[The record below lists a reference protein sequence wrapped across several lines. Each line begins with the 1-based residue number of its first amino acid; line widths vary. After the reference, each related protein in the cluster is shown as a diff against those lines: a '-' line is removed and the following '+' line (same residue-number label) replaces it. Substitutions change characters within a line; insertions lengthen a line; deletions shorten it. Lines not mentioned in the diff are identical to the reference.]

1 MEVETK
7 EIPFYDDTLLGVK
20 DEDGKVWLGVRNTCV
35 QLGLSDEQAKR
46 QVRNIKTSLLFKNNW
61 AMFRGKFAP
70 KGDGTSVI
78 RTVVCL
84 QEKFVPMWLAQISLT
99 PKMKKENPEA
109 VSKLLR
115 YQLEAADVLHTAFY
129 KTDRQK
135 ELLHESLGL
144 EGKILKMEE
153 QIVAFTETIKEQ
165 AERLDKVMD
174 NMTIDTKKQSR
185 IQKAAKERVSELL
198 GGAHSGLYKAKGAL
212 YFANLWHQFR
222 EQFECGTYKD
232 LSPND
237 FDDAMSFIQSWTYV
251 ER

>member
-1 MEVETK
+1 MGVETK

-20 DEDGKVWLGVRNTCV
+20 DEDGKVWLAVRKAC
-35 QLGLSDEQAKR
+35 LDIGLSNEQAKR
-46 QVRNIKTSLLFKNNW
+46 QIRNIRNSELFKSKW
-61 AMFRGKFAP
+61 GKFAP
-70 KGDGTSVI
+70 VQNEGGRQVTREVI
-78 RTVVCL
+78 CI
-84 QEKFVPMWLAQISLT
+84 QEKFVPMWLAQITLT

-198 GGAHSGLYKAKGAL
+198 GGAHSRLYKAKGAL
-212 YFANLWHQFR
+212 HFANLWHQFR

>member
-1 MEVETK
+1 MGVETK

-20 DEDGKVWLGVRNTCV
+20 DEDGKVWLAVRKAC
-35 QLGLSDEQAKR
+35 LDIGLSNEQAKR
-46 QVRNIKTSLLFKNNW
+46 QIRNIRNSELFKSKW
-61 AMFRGKFAP
+61 GKFAP
-70 KGDGTSVI
+70 VQNEGGRQVTREVI
-78 RTVVCL
+78 CI
-84 QEKFVPMWLAQISLT
+84 QEKFVPMWLAQITLT

-185 IQKAAKERVSELL
+185 IQKPAKERVSELL
-198 GGAHSGLYKAKGAL
+198 GGAHSRLYKAKGAL

>member
-1 MEVETK
+1 MGVETK

-20 DEDGKVWLGVRNTCV
+20 DEDGKVWLAVRKAC
-35 QLGLSDEQAKR
+35 LDIGLSNEQAKR
-46 QVRNIKTSLLFKNNW
+46 QIRNIRNSELFKSKW
-61 AMFRGKFAP
+61 GKFAP
-70 KGDGTSVI
+70 VQNEGGRQVTREVI
-78 RTVVCL
+78 CI
-84 QEKFVPMWLAQISLT
+84 QEKFVPMWLAQITLT
-99 PKMKKENPEA
+99 PKMKKENQEA

>member
-20 DEDGKVWLGVRNTCV
+20 DEDGKVWLAVRKAC
-35 QLGLSDEQAKR
+35 LDIGLSNEQAKR
-46 QVRNIKTSLLFKNNW
+46 QIRNIRNSELFKSKW
-61 AMFRGKFAP
+61 GKFAP
-70 KGDGTSVI
+70 VQNEGGRQVTREVI
-78 RTVVCL
+78 CI
-84 QEKFVPMWLAQISLT
+84 QEKFVPMWLAQITLT
-99 PKMKKENPEA
+99 PKMKKENPEG

-237 FDDAMSFIQSWTYV
+237 FEDAIDFIESWTYV

>member
-20 DEDGKVWLGVRNTCV
+20 DEDGKVWLAVRKAC
-35 QLGLSDEQAKR
+35 LDIGLSNEQAKR
-46 QVRNIKTSLLFKNNW
+46 QIRNIRNSELFKSKW
-61 AMFRGKFAP
+61 GKFAP
-70 KGDGTSVI
+70 VQNEGGRQVTREVI
-78 RTVVCL
+78 CI
-84 QEKFVPMWLAQISLT
+84 QEKFVPMWLAQITLT
-99 PKMKKENPEA
+99 PKMKKENQEA

-212 YFANLWHQFR
+212 YFANLWHQLR

-237 FDDAMSFIQSWTYV
+237 FEDAIDFIESWTYV

>member
-1 MEVETK
+1 MGVETK

-20 DEDGKVWLGVRNTCV
+20 DEGGKVWLAVRKAC
-35 QLGLSDEQAKR
+35 LDIGLSNEQAKR
-46 QVRNIKTSLLFKNNW
+46 QIRNIRNSELFKSKW
-61 AMFRGKFAP
+61 GKFAP
-70 KGDGTSVI
+70 VQNEGGRQVTREVI
-78 RTVVCL
+78 CI
-84 QEKFVPMWLAQISLT
+84 QEKFVPMWLAQITLT

-198 GGAHSGLYKAKGAL
+198 GGAHSGLYKAKAAL
-212 YFANLWHQFR
+212 YFANLWYQLR
-222 EQFECGTYKD
+222 LEFECGTYKD

>member
-1 MEVETK
+1 MGAETK

-20 DEDGKVWLGVRNTCV
+20 DEDGKVWLAVRKAC
-35 QLGLSDEQAKR
+35 LDIGLSNEQAKR
-46 QVRNIKTSLLFKNNW
+46 QIRNIRNSELFKSKW
-61 AMFRGKFAP
+61 GKFAP
-70 KGDGTSVI
+70 VQNEGGRQVTREVI
-78 RTVVCL
+78 CI
-84 QEKFVPMWLAQISLT
+84 QEKFVPMWLAQITLT
-99 PKMKKENPEA
+99 PKMKKENQEA

>member
-1 MEVETK
+1 MGVETK

-20 DEDGKVWLGVRNTCV
+20 DEDGKVWLAVRKAC
-35 QLGLSDEQAKR
+35 LDIGLSNEQAKR
-46 QVRNIKTSLLFKNNW
+46 QIRNIRNSELFKSKW
-61 AMFRGKFAP
+61 GKFAP
-70 KGDGTSVI
+70 VQNEGGRQVTREVI
-78 RTVVCL
+78 CI
-84 QEKFVPMWLAQISLT
+84 QEKFVPMWLAQITLT

-144 EGKILKMEE
+144 EGIILKMEE

-198 GGAHSGLYKAKGAL
+198 GGAHSRLYKAKGAL

-237 FDDAMSFIQSWTYV
+237 FEDAIDFIESWTYV

>member
-20 DEDGKVWLGVRNTCV
+20 DKDGKVWLAVRNTCT
-35 QLGLSDEQAKR
+35 QLGLTLGQADGQIKNIKSDAVFDGDVAYLPVKFDD
-46 QVRNIKTSLLFKNNW
+46 QVRKAYVLYEE
-61 AMFRGKFAP
+61 A
-70 KGDGTSVI
+70 
-78 RTVVCL
+78 
-84 QEKFVPMWLAQISLT
+84 VPLWLAKIHIT
-99 PKMKKENPEA
+99 PKMRKENPDIS
-109 VSKLLR
+109 SKLVK
-115 YQLEAADVLHTAFY
+115 YQKEAKGILHTAFY

-153 QIVAFTETIKEQ
+153 QIVAFIETIKEQ

-198 GGAHSGLYKAKGAL
+198 GGAHSRLYKAKSAL
-212 YFANLWHQFR
+212 FFANLWHQFR
-222 EQFECGTYKD
+222 EEFECGTYKD

>member
-1 MEVETK
+1 MGVETK

-20 DEDGKVWLGVRNTCV
+20 DEDGKVWLAVRKAC
-35 QLGLSDEQAKR
+35 LDIGLSNEQAKR
-46 QVRNIKTSLLFKNNW
+46 QIRNIRNSELFKSKW
-61 AMFRGKFAP
+61 GKFAP
-70 KGDGTSVI
+70 VQNEGGRQVTREVI
-78 RTVVCL
+78 CI
-84 QEKFVPMWLAQISLT
+84 QEKFVPMWLAQITLT

-212 YFANLWHQFR
+212 YFANLWHQLR
-222 EQFECGTYKD
+222 LEFECGTYKD

>member
-1 MEVETK
+1 MGVETK

-20 DEDGKVWLGVRNTCV
+20 DEDGKVWLAVQHTCKCMGFTKAQADKQIKNIKNDLVFEGDWQYLSV
-35 QLGLSDEQAKR
+35 QLDA
-46 QVRNIKTSLLFKNNW
+46 QVRKVV
-61 AMFRGKFAP
+61 
-70 KGDGTSVI
+70 VI
-78 RTVVCL
+78 S
-84 QEKFVPMWLAQISLT
+84 EDAVPLWLAKIRLR
-99 PKMKKENPEA
+99 PKTKEENPEM
-109 VSKLLR
+109 VMKLIA
-115 YQLEAADVLHTAFY
+115 YQKEAKGILHTAFY
-129 KTDRQK
+129 KTDKQK

-198 GGAHSGLYKAKGAL
+198 GGAHSGLYKAKAAL
-212 YFANLWHQFR
+212 YFANLWHQLR
-222 EQFECGTYKD
+222 LEFECGTYKD

>member
-1 MEVETK
+1 MGVETK

-20 DEDGKVWLGVRNTCV
+20 DEDGKVWLAVRKAC
-35 QLGLSDEQAKR
+35 LDIGLSNEQAKR
-46 QVRNIKTSLLFKNNW
+46 QIRNIRNSELFKSKW
-61 AMFRGKFAP
+61 GKFAP
-70 KGDGTSVI
+70 VQNEGGRQVTREVI
-78 RTVVCL
+78 CI
-84 QEKFVPMWLAQISLT
+84 QEKFVPMWLAQITLT

-129 KTDRQK
+129 KTDKQK

-153 QIVAFTETIKEQ
+153 QIIAFTETIKEQ

>member
-1 MEVETK
+1 MGVETK

-20 DEDGKVWLGVRNTCV
+20 DEDGKVWLAVRKAC
-35 QLGLSDEQAKR
+35 LDIGLSNEQAKR
-46 QVRNIKTSLLFKNNW
+46 QIRNIRNSELFKSKW
-61 AMFRGKFAP
+61 GKFAP
-70 KGDGTSVI
+70 VQNEGGRQVTREVI
-78 RTVVCL
+78 CI
-84 QEKFVPMWLAQISLT
+84 QEKFVPMWLAQITLT

-153 QIVAFTETIKEQ
+153 QIVAFTETIKDQ
-165 AERLDKVMD
+165 AERLNKVMD

-237 FDDAMSFIQSWTYV
+237 FEDAIDFIESWTYV

>member
-20 DEDGKVWLGVRNTCV
+20 DEDGKVWLAVRKACLDIGLTESSARRQV
-35 QLGLSDEQAKR
+35 QNISSDEIYKSNCHKFVMIQQEGNR
-46 QVRNIKTSLLFKNNW
+46 EVHREQLFLN
-61 AMFRGKFAP
+61 
-70 KGDGTSVI
+70 
-78 RTVVCL
+78 
-84 QEKFVPMWLAQISLT
+84 EKFVTLWLAKISLT
-99 PKMKKENPEA
+99 KKFKEENPEA

-153 QIVAFTETIKEQ
+153 QIVTFTETIKEQ

-237 FDDAMSFIQSWTYV
+237 FEDAIDFIESWTYV

>member
-1 MEVETK
+1 M
-7 EIPFYDDTLLGVK
+7 
-20 DEDGKVWLGVRNTCV
+20 
-35 QLGLSDEQAKR
+35 
-46 QVRNIKTSLLFKNNW
+46 
-61 AMFRGKFAP
+61 
-70 KGDGTSVI
+70 
-78 RTVVCL
+78 
-84 QEKFVPMWLAQISLT
+84 
-99 PKMKKENPEA
+99 
-109 VSKLLR
+109 
-115 YQLEAADVLHTAFY
+115 
-129 KTDRQK
+129 
-135 ELLHESLGL
+135 

-198 GGAHSGLYKAKGAL
+198 GGAHSRLYKAKSAL
-212 YFANLWHQFR
+212 FFANLWHQFR
-222 EQFECGTYKD
+222 EEFECGTYKD

>member
-1 MEVETK
+1 M
-7 EIPFYDDTLLGVK
+7 LGVK
-20 DEDGKVWLGVRNTCV
+20 DEDGKVWLAVRKAC
-35 QLGLSDEQAKR
+35 LDIGLSNEQAKR
-46 QVRNIKTSLLFKNNW
+46 QIRNIRNSELFKSKW
-61 AMFRGKFAP
+61 GKFAP
-70 KGDGTSVI
+70 VQNEGGRQVTREVI
-78 RTVVCL
+78 CI
-84 QEKFVPMWLAQISLT
+84 QEKFVPMWLAQITLT

-198 GGAHSGLYKAKGAL
+198 GGAHSRLYKAKGAL
-212 YFANLWHQFR
+212 YFANLWHQLR
-222 EQFECGTYKD
+222 LEFECGTYKD

-237 FDDAMSFIQSWTYV
+237 FDDAIDFIESWTYV

>member
-1 MEVETK
+1 MTREV
-7 EIPFYDDTLLGVK
+7 I
-20 DEDGKVWLGVRNTCV
+20 C
-35 QLGLSDEQAKR
+35 
-46 QVRNIKTSLLFKNNW
+46 I
-61 AMFRGKFAP
+61 
-70 KGDGTSVI
+70 
-78 RTVVCL
+78 
-84 QEKFVPMWLAQISLT
+84 QEKFVPMWLAQITLT

-237 FDDAMSFIQSWTYV
+237 FEDAIDFIESWTYV

>member
-1 MEVETK
+1 MGVETK

-20 DEDGKVWLGVRNTCV
+20 DEDGKVWLAVRKAC
-35 QLGLSDEQAKR
+35 LDIGLSNEQAKR
-46 QVRNIKTSLLFKNNW
+46 QIRNIRNSELFKSKC
-61 AMFRGKFAP
+61 GKFAP
-70 KGDGTSVI
+70 VQNEGGRQVTREVI
-78 RTVVCL
+78 CI
-84 QEKFVPMWLAQISLT
+84 QEKFVPMWLAQITLT

-198 GGAHSGLYKAKGAL
+198 GGAHSRLYKAKGAL

>member
-20 DEDGKVWLGVRNTCV
+20 DEDGKVWLAVRKAC
-35 QLGLSDEQAKR
+35 LDIGLSNEQAKR
-46 QVRNIKTSLLFKNNW
+46 QIRNIRNSELFKSKW
-61 AMFRGKFAP
+61 GKFAP
-70 KGDGTSVI
+70 VQNEGGRQVTREVI
-78 RTVVCL
+78 CI
-84 QEKFVPMWLAQISLT
+84 QEKFVPMWLAQITLT

-237 FDDAMSFIQSWTYV
+237 FDDAIDFIESWTYV

>member
-1 MEVETK
+1 MGVETK

-20 DEDGKVWLGVRNTCV
+20 DEDGKVWLAVRKAC
-35 QLGLSDEQAKR
+35 LDIGLSNEQAKR
-46 QVRNIKTSLLFKNNW
+46 QIRNIRNSELFKSKW
-61 AMFRGKFAP
+61 GKFAP
-70 KGDGTSVI
+70 VQNEGGRQVTREVI
-78 RTVVCL
+78 CI
-84 QEKFVPMWLAQISLT
+84 QEKFVPMWLAQITLT

>member
-1 MEVETK
+1 
-7 EIPFYDDTLLGVK
+7 
-20 DEDGKVWLGVRNTCV
+20 
-35 QLGLSDEQAKR
+35 
-46 QVRNIKTSLLFKNNW
+46 
-61 AMFRGKFAP
+61 
-70 KGDGTSVI
+70 
-78 RTVVCL
+78 
-84 QEKFVPMWLAQISLT
+84 MWLAQISLT

-109 VSKLLR
+109 VTKLLK

-198 GGAHSGLYKAKGAL
+198 GGAHSRLYKAKGAL
-212 YFANLWHQFR
+212 YFANLWHQLR
-222 EQFECGTYKD
+222 LEFECGTYKD

>member
-20 DEDGKVWLGVRNTCV
+20 DENGKVWLAVRKAC
-35 QLGLSDEQAKR
+35 LDIGLSNEQAKR
-46 QVRNIKTSLLFKNNW
+46 QIRNIRNSELFKSKW
-61 AMFRGKFAP
+61 GKFAP
-70 KGDGTSVI
+70 VQNEGGRQVAREVI
-78 RTVVCL
+78 CI
-84 QEKFVPMWLAQISLT
+84 QEKFVPMWLAQIALT

-198 GGAHSGLYKAKGAL
+198 GGAHSRLYKAKGAL
-212 YFANLWHQFR
+212 YFANLWHQLR
-222 EQFECGTYKD
+222 LEFECGTYKD

>member
-1 MEVETK
+1 MGVETK

-20 DEDGKVWLGVRNTCV
+20 DEDGKVWLAVRKAC
-35 QLGLSDEQAKR
+35 LDIGLSNEQAKR
-46 QVRNIKTSLLFKNNW
+46 QIRNIRNSELFKSKW
-61 AMFRGKFAP
+61 GKFAP
-70 KGDGTSVI
+70 VQNEGGRQVTREVI
-78 RTVVCL
+78 CI
-84 QEKFVPMWLAQISLT
+84 QEKFVPMWLAQITLT

-222 EQFECGTYKD
+222 EQFECETYKD

-237 FDDAMSFIQSWTYV
+237 FEDAMSFIQSWTYV

>member
-1 MEVETK
+1 MGVETK

-20 DEDGKVWLGVRNTCV
+20 DEDGKVWLAVRKAC
-35 QLGLSDEQAKR
+35 LDIGLSNEQAKR
-46 QVRNIKTSLLFKNNW
+46 QIRNIRNSELFKSKW
-61 AMFRGKFAP
+61 GKFAP
-70 KGDGTSVI
+70 VQNEGGRQVTREVI
-78 RTVVCL
+78 CI
-84 QEKFVPMWLAQISLT
+84 QEKFVPMWLAQITLT

-237 FDDAMSFIQSWTYV
+237 FDDAIDFIESWTYV

>member
-1 MEVETK
+1 MGVETK

-20 DEDGKVWLGVRNTCV
+20 DEDGKVWLAVRKAC
-35 QLGLSDEQAKR
+35 LDIGLSNEQAKR
-46 QVRNIKTSLLFKNNW
+46 QIRNIRNSELFKSKW
-61 AMFRGKFAP
+61 GKFAP
-70 KGDGTSVI
+70 VQNEGGRQVTREVI
-78 RTVVCL
+78 CI
-84 QEKFVPMWLAQISLT
+84 QEKFVPMWLAQITLT

-198 GGAHSGLYKAKGAL
+198 GGAHSRLYKAKGAL

>member
-20 DEDGKVWLGVRNTCV
+20 DEDGKVWLGVKHACKNI
-35 QLGLSDEQAKR
+35 GLTDEQARRQIRNVRDSELFKSNCGIFATVQNEGGR
-46 QVRNIKTSLLFKNNW
+46 QVKR
-61 AMFRGKFAP
+61 
-70 KGDGTSVI
+70 D
-78 RTVVCL
+78 VVCL
-84 QEKFVPMWLAQISLT
+84 YEKFVPMWLAQISLT
-99 PKMKKENPEA
+99 PKMRQESPEA
-109 VSKLLR
+109 VSKLLK

-185 IQKAAKERVSELL
+185 IQKAAKGRVSELL
-198 GGAHSGLYKAKGAL
+198 GGAHSRLYKAKGAL

>member
-1 MEVETK
+1 MGVETK

-20 DEDGKVWLGVRNTCV
+20 DEDGKVWLAVRKAC
-35 QLGLSDEQAKR
+35 LDIGLSNEQAKR
-46 QVRNIKTSLLFKNNW
+46 QIRNIRNSELFKSKW
-61 AMFRGKFAP
+61 GKFAP
-70 KGDGTSVI
+70 VQNEGGRQVTREVI
-78 RTVVCL
+78 CI
-84 QEKFVPMWLAQISLT
+84 QEKFVPMWLAQITLT

-135 ELLHESLGL
+135 ELLHEFLGL

-237 FDDAMSFIQSWTYV
+237 FDDAIDFIESWTYV

>member
-20 DEDGKVWLGVRNTCV
+20 DEDGKVWLAVRNTCI
-35 QLGLSDEQAKR
+35 QLGLTEDQARR
-46 QVRNIKTSLLFKNNW
+46 QIKNVQNSLLFKGNCV
-61 AMFRGKFAP
+61 KF
-70 KGDGTSVI
+70 DTVQIEGTRHVKREVI
-78 RTVVCL
+78 CI

-198 GGAHSGLYKAKGAL
+198 GGAHSRLYKAKGAL

>member
-1 MEVETK
+1 MGVETK

-20 DEDGKVWLGVRNTCV
+20 DEDGKVWLAVRKAC
-35 QLGLSDEQAKR
+35 LDIGLSNEQAKR
-46 QVRNIKTSLLFKNNW
+46 QIRNIRNSELFKSKW
-61 AMFRGKFAP
+61 GKFAP
-70 KGDGTSVI
+70 VQNEGGRQVTREVI
-78 RTVVCL
+78 CI
-84 QEKFVPMWLAQISLT
+84 QEKFVPMWLAQITLT

-109 VSKLLR
+109 VNKLLR

-198 GGAHSGLYKAKGAL
+198 GGAHSRLYKAKGAL
-212 YFANLWHQFR
+212 YFANLWHQLR
-222 EQFECGTYKD
+222 LEFECGTYKD

-237 FDDAMSFIQSWTYV
+237 FEDAIDFIESWTYV

>member
-7 EIPFYDDTLLGVK
+7 EISFYDDTLLGVK

-35 QLGLSDEQAKR
+35 QLGLTEDQARR
-46 QVRNIKTSLLFKNNW
+46 QIKNVQNSLLFKGNCV
-61 AMFRGKFAP
+61 KFDTVQIEGARHV
-70 KGDGTSVI
+70 KREVI
-78 RTVVCL
+78 CL

-109 VSKLLR
+109 VSKLLK

-135 ELLHESLGL
+135 KLLHESLGL
-144 EGKILKMEE
+144 EGKILKMGE

-165 AERLDKVMD
+165 AERFDKVMD

-185 IQKAAKERVSELL
+185 IQKAAKGRVSELL

-237 FDDAMSFIQSWTYV
+237 FEDAIDFIESWTYV

>member
-1 MEVETK
+1 MGVETK

-20 DEDGKVWLGVRNTCV
+20 DEDGKVWLAVRKAC
-35 QLGLSDEQAKR
+35 LDIGLSNEQAKR
-46 QVRNIKTSLLFKNNW
+46 QIRNIRNSELFKSKW
-61 AMFRGKFAP
+61 GKFAP
-70 KGDGTSVI
+70 VQNEGGRQVTREVI
-78 RTVVCL
+78 CI
-84 QEKFVPMWLAQISLT
+84 QEKFVPMWLAQITLT

-198 GGAHSGLYKAKGAL
+198 GGAHSRLYKAKGAL

-237 FDDAMSFIQSWTYV
+237 FEDAIDFIESWTYV

>member
-20 DEDGKVWLGVRNTCV
+20 DKDGKVWLAVRKAC
-35 QLGLSDEQAKR
+35 LDIGLSNEQAKR
-46 QVRNIKTSLLFKNNW
+46 QIRNIRNSELFKSKW
-61 AMFRGKFAP
+61 GKFAP
-70 KGDGTSVI
+70 VQNEGGRQVTREVI
-78 RTVVCL
+78 CI
-84 QEKFVPMWLAQISLT
+84 QEKFVPMWLAQITLT

-109 VSKLLR
+109 VNKLLR

-222 EQFECGTYKD
+222 EEFECGTYKD

-237 FDDAMSFIQSWTYV
+237 FEDAIDFIESWTYV

>member
-1 MEVETK
+1 MGVETK

-20 DEDGKVWLGVRNTCV
+20 DEDGKVWLAVRKAC
-35 QLGLSDEQAKR
+35 LDIGLSNEQAKR
-46 QVRNIKTSLLFKNNW
+46 QIRNIRNSELFKSKW
-61 AMFRGKFAP
+61 GKFAP
-70 KGDGTSVI
+70 VQNEGGRQVTREVI
-78 RTVVCL
+78 CI
-84 QEKFVPMWLAQISLT
+84 QEKFVPMWLAQITLT

-185 IQKAAKERVSELL
+185 IQKAAKERVRELL
-198 GGAHSGLYKAKGAL
+198 GGAHSRLYKAKGAL

>member
-1 MEVETK
+1 MGVETK

-20 DEDGKVWLGVRNTCV
+20 DEDGKVWLAVRKAC
-35 QLGLSDEQAKR
+35 LDIGLSNEQAKR
-46 QVRNIKTSLLFKNNW
+46 QIRNIRNSELFKSKW
-61 AMFRGKFAP
+61 GKFAP
-70 KGDGTSVI
+70 VQNEGGRQVTREVI
-78 RTVVCL
+78 CI
-84 QEKFVPMWLAQISLT
+84 QEKFVPMWLAQITLT

-237 FDDAMSFIQSWTYV
+237 FEDAIDFIESWTYV